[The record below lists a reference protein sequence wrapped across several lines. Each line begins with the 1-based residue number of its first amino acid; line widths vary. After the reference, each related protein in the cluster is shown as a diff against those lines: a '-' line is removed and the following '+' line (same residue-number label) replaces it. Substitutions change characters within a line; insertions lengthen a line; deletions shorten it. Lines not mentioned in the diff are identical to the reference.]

1 MMHLIG
7 SVQWEEEGQIEK
19 RSVWH
24 RWLTVAQDKNKQT
37 LSHTHTH
44 TQKSEQRSFL
54 HLPLSMIS
62 DNKWRHYFFS
72 PRLVPVSHL
81 MFVYCWG
88 RRHCHL
94 PPVSATPP
102 APPLVGVRPH
112 LQVGGWRTALW
123 LMHLQRH
130 SQVLPPICMCECCC
144 VCECAWV
151 WKKIS
156 YLHLCKSV
164 CVCVI
169 MCVTVSLQPPT
180 VGQVLL
186 MVTMTYNNV
195 TSVLYM
201 AKSHVLVRLCVVWT
215 WAGCPFFF
223 FSKTPCFTL
232 TGTLCGCLLWSNG
245 RCLSLGVCAWLMT
258 QCWWRHTEWGAHR
271 VILKWHSGG
280 TWACICVFAVCT
292 APLDTEVT
300 RARLGLV
307 VLTQTQSPGG
317 SLTGNNSVWTDPSA
331 HTPTFHWINVG
342 FCLVS
347 GVHFSLG
354 KRPVDLSCP
363 HHSMALSLL
372 QVNK

>member
-1 MMHLIG
+1 MH
-7 SVQWEEEGQIEK
+7 
-19 RSVWH
+19 VWVLLCVWV
-24 RWLTVAQDKNKQT
+24 RMSLKENI
-37 LSHTHTH
+37 
-44 TQKSEQRSFL
+44 
-54 HLPLSMIS
+54 IS
-62 DNKWRHYFFS
+62 
-72 PRLVPVSHL
+72 
-81 MFVYCWG
+81 
-88 RRHCHL
+88 
-94 PPVSATPP
+94 
-102 APPLVGVRPH
+102 APM
-112 LQVGGWRTALW
+112 Q
-123 LMHLQRH
+123 
-130 SQVLPPICMCECCC
+130 EC
-144 VCECAWV
+144 
-151 WKKIS
+151 
-156 YLHLCKSV
+156 V
-164 CVCVI
+164 CVCYHV
-169 MCVTVSLQPPT
+169 CDRVSTAPNCGPGAPNGHYDVQQCDISAIY
-180 VGQVLL
+180 GQVACPCTIVCRVNL
-186 MVTMTYNNV
+186 
-195 TSVLYM
+195 S
-201 AKSHVLVRLCVVWT
+201 RL
-215 WAGCPFFF
+215 PFFF

-258 QCWWRHTEWGAHR
+258 QCWWHHTEWGAHR

-292 APLDTEVT
+292 APLEAEVT

-331 HTPTFHWINVG
+331 HAPTFHWINVG